1 MSDTARE
8 TLADVSVVIT
18 FRAADEHRVLALGAV
33 LKHYAQWPML
43 EVILVEQAAEPERI
57 GHPLPHNVQHH
68 FVFNP
73 GAFNKSW
80 GMNVG
85 ARMST
90 RAVLLCADADT
101 LLAPDAVEQS
111 ARLCRRR
118 FSAVRPCDRWLDL
131 DATESAVL
139 ATGMHAP
146 NWQRTDARNTRRE
159 HEVLNF
165 CAGAFLVR
173 REAFIALGGFDE
185 RFQGWGGEDDA
196 MALKLRRSGHA
207 LGRVA
212 DSTVLHLW
220 HPHEQATTF
229 QQTHYANNVAM
240 LNALAA
246 LDDTAFRFLCEVQRQ
261 LLGNPR
267 KYTLASTPVRMPAA
281 VATG

>member
-1 MSDTARE
+1 MSDNARE

-18 FRAADEHRVLALGAV
+18 FRAADEHRVLALGVV
-33 LKHYAQWPML
+33 LKHYAQWPTL
-43 EVILVEQAAEPERI
+43 EIILVEQAAEPGQI
-57 GHPLPHNVQHH
+57 GHPLPLNVQHQ

-90 RAVLLCADADT
+90 RAILLCADADT
-101 LLAPDAVEQS
+101 LLAPDAIAQA

-118 FSAVRPCDRWLDL
+118 FTAVRPYDRWVDL
-131 DATESAVL
+131 DATESAAL
-139 ATGMHAP
+139 ATGVHAP
-146 NWQRTDARNTRRE
+146 DWQRTDARSARRE

-173 REAFIALGGFDE
+173 RDAFIALGGFDE

-196 MALKLRRSGHA
+196 MAVKLRRSGHA
-207 LGRVA
+207 LGRVGE
-212 DSTVLHLW
+212 STVLHLW
-220 HPHEQATTF
+220 HPHEQAATF
-229 QQTHYANNVAM
+229 QQTYYPNNVAM
-240 LNALAA
+240 LHALAA

-267 KYTLASTPVRMPAA
+267 KYSMAAAPVLMPALRA
-281 VATG
+281 AG